1 MPFRDTPHSSSV
13 LTFYDGHSWI
23 NETTLGPNRGSF
35 ATRDA
40 AALFDRA
47 LARETRTTN
56 VRDEAGFQ
64 RASSTRRR
72 AA

>member
-23 NETTLGPNRGSF
+23 NETSLGPKRGSF

-40 AALFDRA
+40 AAVVGRA
-47 LARETRTTN
+47 LALETRTAH
-56 VRDEAGFQ
+56 VVQDQAGFQ
-64 RASSTRRR
+64 RASTRRL